1 MVEDELREF
10 LGRVGLAG
18 LKPVHRDTEFRCE
31 FAERLDARCASFGFK
46 PADVGVADTLACE
59 LALAESQLKSPPLDP
74 VSDCSHVRDE
84 ALAAHSCLEAALKA
98 GPAAGRELSRRAYG
112 R

>member
-74 VSDCSHVRDE
+74 VSTV
-84 ALAAHSCLEAALKA
+84 AMFATK
-98 GPAAGRELSRRAYG
+98 LSRLTAAPRQ